1 MNLYRYFLI
10 FLLIINYSVFSQSI
24 DSNFTLVIDPGH
36 GGKDPG
42 NTGNGYLEKK
52 ISLSIGLKM
61 TNGNHMI

>member
-1 MNLYRYFLI
+1 MNFCRYLWI
-10 FLLIINYSVFSQSI
+10 FLLIINYSIYSQSI

-52 ISLSIGLKM
+52 NRPKS
-61 TNGNHMI
+61 